1 MLEHPCLSA
10 QHEHFSRPALSGCL
24 SVLRAK
30 QGLTLICGLSPRRTC
45 DCHWCPCYPNSWT
58 SSVVSICRHT
68 AAATIQQCWRAAPLA
83 LARPPIPLPGCLT
96 VTSLCVWG
104 VRAVGAEESRRVCM
118 SRLKRKQFK
127 AGSVIVENSS
137 LVTHLCFV
145 EAGHC
150 VAIGPGLSRPS
161 LSPALL
167 VSRAQAAGCAS
178 ASACACALDHVG
190 TYVYRTTR
198 VHARAT

>member
-83 LARPPIPLPGCLT
+83 LARRPIPLPGCLT
-96 VTSLCVWG
+96 VTSLCGGRGACCGCRGEQACVHVTSEAQG
-104 VRAVGAEESRRVCM
+104 VQSGERDRG
-118 SRLKRKQFK
+118 KQL
-127 AGSVIVENSS
+127 ARHAP
-137 LVTHLCFV
+137 LLCRGWPLRCHW
-145 EAGHC
+145 A
-150 VAIGPGLSRPS
+150 RS
-161 LSPALL
+161 LSPVALACASRL
-167 VSRAQAAGCAS
+167 SRAGCWMCFCICVCV
-178 ASACACALDHVG
+178 CA
-190 TYVYRTTR
+190 
-198 VHARAT
+198 